1 MTKVKLRAIPD
12 DRPVKLTIELP
23 GAVHR
28 DLVAY
33 AEIFAREHG
42 QHIEP
47 VKLVPSMLARLMS
60 TDRAFVRARRA
71 KNDGG

>member
-1 MTKVKLRAIPD
+1 MSKLKLSAIPD
-12 DRPVKLTIELP
+12 NRPVKLTVELP
-23 GAVHR
+23 GPVHR

-42 QHIEP
+42 QQIEP
-47 VKLVPSMLARLMS
+47 IKLVPSMLAWFMS

-71 KNDGG
+71 KSEVG